1 MASENTGVQ
10 APSAGDEGFALV
22 GKGGKPISPK
32 SAQAGGS
39 AAPAPAYA
47 DVVAGLA
54 SSTPAHAIVAAP
66 TPASGKRAVAKPRSK
81 SPSRPA
87 ADNDMHAEL
96 LAAIAHAAGGAR
108 EQRVDAELERRQRV
122 RR

>member
-81 SPSRPA
+81 SPSRP
-87 ADNDMHAEL
+87 DNDMHAEL
-96 LAAIAHAAGGAR
+96 LAAIANLGGQPRWPAR
-108 EQRVDAELERRQRV
+108 RAV
-122 RR
+122 

>member
-1 MASENTGVQ
+1 MASESTGVQ

-54 SSTPAHAIVAAP
+54 SSTPAHALVAAP
-66 TPASGKRAVAKPRSK
+66 TPASGEMTPMDGSF
-81 SPSRPA
+81 SPPYSHSIWLFRE
-87 ADNDMHAEL
+87 AEVL
-96 LAAIAHAAGGAR
+96 
-108 EQRVDAELERRQRV
+108 
-122 RR
+122 